1 MDIVKWL
8 SNVKY
13 QPEGQ
18 ILVNDHP
25 ELGVF
30 KIAEIRGWSYLQ
42 STLGTHDAAIF
53 MDQVGKFI
61 EEAIEDK
68 INYIKEEGVDVPKF
82 GEPESDFNKI
92 RKAIREKLEGISL
105 PIYEKLDRPNT
116 ELSEKLRVE
125 IDDLSGKIERLS
137 SFIESDAFQ
146 KIHPT
151 QIQLLTIQLSSMNNY
166 LLCLKLRLK
175 PGNGIVSL
183 ADANQEQAENV

>member
-25 ELGVF
+25 EFGVF
-30 KIAEIRGWSYLQ
+30 NIADIRGWSYLQ

-68 INYIKEEGVDVPKF
+68 INYIKEEGVYVPKF
-82 GEPESDFNKI
+82 GKHETDFN
-92 RKAIREKLEGISL
+92 EKLQ
-105 PIYEKLDRPNT
+105 RPNT

-137 SFIESDAFQ
+137 AFIESDAFH
-146 KIHPT
+146 KIHSQ
-151 QIQLLTIQLSSMNNY
+151 QIKLFPIQLSSMSKY
-166 LLCLKLRLK
+166 LLCLQLRLK
-175 PGNGIVSL
+175 PGNGIVPL
-183 ADANQEQAENV
+183 PDANQEEAENV